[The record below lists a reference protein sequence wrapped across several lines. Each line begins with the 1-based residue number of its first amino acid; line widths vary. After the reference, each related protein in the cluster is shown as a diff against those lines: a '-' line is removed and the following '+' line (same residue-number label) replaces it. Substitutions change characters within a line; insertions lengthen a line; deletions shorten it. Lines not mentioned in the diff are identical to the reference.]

1 MGPMSSAPE
10 KLDLRRAR
18 GEDTRALILDAARD
32 ALARDGYTKTTTRAI
47 AERAGV
53 QLSLVHY
60 HFRTKQQLLAAVLA
74 RENERLLERQ
84 RALYAAPEPLAAKW
98 TTACA
103 YLREDLRTGYVRILW
118 ELWAVGL
125 ADEELAARWR
135 EALAG
140 WRDLL
145 TEVAERWEEDHGIDL
160 PISPRAL
167 ATLVGNA
174 FLGAEAEILA
184 GVSENDAP
192 HLEALESVA
201 QLIEWA
207 ERGNGD
213 SG

>member
-1 MGPMSSAPE
+1 VSTASD

-18 GEDTRALILDAARD
+18 GDDTRALILDAARD
-32 ALARDGYTKTTTRAI
+32 ALAGDGYTKTTTRAI

-60 HFRTKQQLLAAVLA
+60 HFRTKQLLLAAVLA

-84 RALYAAPEPLAAKW
+84 RALYAAPEPLATKW
-98 TTACA
+98 RMACA

-145 TEVAERWEEDHGIDL
+145 TEVVTEWEQEHQIEL

-184 GVSENDAP
+184 GVTEDEAP
-192 HLEALESVA
+192 HLEALETCA

-207 ERGNGD
+207 ERRNG
-213 SG
+213 GTG